1 MVRILV
7 EISQPVLHINLRI
20 VLELAG
26 NVLVENSPVLPVQ
39 EEHPDSYEICQVLII
54 VGAVNL
60 PIALQ
65 ALISL
70 SDNLLNEMARIL

>member
-26 NVLVENSPVLPVQ
+26 NVLVETSPVLPVQ
-39 EEHPDSYEICQVLII
+39 EKHPDSYEICQVLII